1 MKKITLLFTFL
12 ISSLGF
18 SQDVL
23 QNFEAAGAVNGGP
36 FGGMA
41 APTVLAGTGTN
52 TSQVLEIVG
61 NTAGEPWQGINLNLT
76 KNVKLTSSK
85 TMTIDVKSDTPI
97 TFLVKVNRGVA
108 GAPEA
113 AAEVTHN
120 GDGTWQTLSFT
131 FDKALDGKAATADG
145 VYEGFVIHTYWKAG
159 ETGFFPNVLKPARTF
174 YVDNI
179 SGPAAPESTCGNGV
193 KDGDETGVDCGGSC
207 PQCVNPPTT
216 AAPTPPAR
224 AAEDVISLY
233 SGAYTNVA
241 SNFDAGWCGGGSV
254 QEVLIDGNPT
264 ISFKN
269 NPCQGIVLDAGIDA
283 SSFTRLHVDIYIEE
297 GTVLTSSVFNMKFVQ
312 QPGGAAIEVLLQVAS
327 TPALIAGSWLQVDVP
342 VNLSSLTGFKEFGI
356 TSNLNNKVWYDNL
369 YAYKAPLGVSDFES
383 AKIKMYPNPI
393 KNELNID
400 ALSTIQK
407 VGIYNVLGQ
416 EVLSSIPNSNS
427 VKLQTGSL
435 QKGVYVVKT
444 AINGKVATSKIVKE

>member
-1 MKKITLLFTFL
+1 MKKITLLFSLL
-12 ISSLGF
+12 ITSLSF

-36 FGGMA
+36 FGTGV
-41 APTVLAGTGTN
+41 APTVLAGTGSN
-52 TSQVLEIVG
+52 TSQVLEMVG
-61 NTAGEPWQGINLNLT
+61 DTGGEVWQGINLNLA
-76 KNVKLTSSK
+76 KDVQLTTSK

-97 TFLVKVNRGVA
+97 TFLVKVNGGVA

-131 FDKALDGKAATADG
+131 FDKALDGKAATANG
-145 VYEGFVIHTYWKAG
+145 VYKSFVIHTYWKAG
-159 ETGFFPNVLKPARTF
+159 ETGFFPNVAKPARTF

-179 SGPAAPESTCGNGV
+179 SGPAAPESTCGNGI
-193 KDGDETGVDCGGSC
+193 KDGDETGIDCGGSC
-207 PQCVNPPTT
+207 PQCINPPTT

-233 SGAYTNVA
+233 SDAYTNVA

-264 ISFKN
+264 AYFKN
-269 NPCQGIVLDAGIDA
+269 NPCQGIVLNEGIDA
-283 SSFTRLHVDIYIEE
+283 SSFTRLHVDIYIEA
-297 GTVLTSSVFNMKFVQ
+297 GTNLTSSVFNLKFVQ
-312 QPGGAAIEVLLQVAS
+312 QPGGAASEILLQVAS

-342 VNLSSLTGFKEFGI
+342 VNLTTFTGFKEFGI
-356 TSNLNNKVWYDNL
+356 TSNLNSRVWYDNL

-383 AKIKMYPNPI
+383 ANIKMYPNPSR
-393 KNELNID
+393 NELNIE
-400 ALSTIQK
+400 AKNTIQK
-407 VGIYNVLGQ
+407 VRIYNILGQ
-416 EVLSSIPNSNS
+416 EVLSSSPNANS
-427 VKLQTGSL
+427 VKLQTSSL

-444 AINGKVATSKIVKE
+444 TINGKVSTSKIVKE